1 MSEKIIIKRFTLTI
15 DIGSKSGKRK
25 GGRDETMR
33 KGKKKN
39 KKRRIKEEERGGE
52 DTIRLLSIS

>member
-1 MSEKIIIKRFTLTI
+1 
-15 DIGSKSGKRK
+15 
-25 GGRDETMR
+25 MR